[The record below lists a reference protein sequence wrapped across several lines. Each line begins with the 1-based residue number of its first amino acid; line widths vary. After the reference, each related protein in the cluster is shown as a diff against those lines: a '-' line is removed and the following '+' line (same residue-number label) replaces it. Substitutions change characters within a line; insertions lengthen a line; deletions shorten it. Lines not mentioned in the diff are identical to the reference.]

1 MRVVQR
7 IRWRGMTSLAP
18 VEDIRQGVLRA
29 VSQQEPDHA
38 MAWTVWP
45 ARERP
50 GRGLA
55 VLGVLAAIGLG
66 AAAAW
71 NDLAMGLLSALVV
84 AVALQRFLLP
94 TDYVLTRHAIEVHEP
109 LRVRR
114 LPWAQVHGVIW
125 RGQEGL
131 LQATRDDQG
140 RMLGRSGGP
149 RGLVVMLGADPV
161 SAAAR
166 RDAVDA
172 CLRRHGG

>member
-1 MRVVQR
+1 MVQR
-7 IRWRGMTSLAP
+7 IRWHGMTSLAP

-55 VLGVLAAIGLG
+55 VLGALVAIGLG
-66 AAAAW
+66 AAVAW

-94 TDYVLTRHAIEVHEP
+94 TDHVLTSHAIEVHEP

-114 LPWAQVHGVIW
+114 VPWSQVHGVIW
-125 RGQEGL
+125 RGDQGL

-140 RMLGRSGGP
+140 RMLPRSGGP

-161 SAAAR
+161 AASAR

>member
-1 MRVVQR
+1 
-7 IRWRGMTSLAP
+7 
-18 VEDIRQGVLRA
+18 
-29 VSQQEPDHA
+29 
-38 MAWTVWP
+38 
-45 ARERP
+45 
-50 GRGLA
+50 
-55 VLGVLAAIGLG
+55 
-66 AAAAW
+66 
-71 NDLAMGLLSALVV
+71 MGLLSALVV

-149 RGLVVMLGADPV
+149 RGQVVMLGADPV